1 MYNVCK
7 LCRKDKC
14 IPIYVCVLFCLQKK
28 DCKDSHFRQLII
40 I

>member
-28 DCKDSHFRQLII
+28 DLDSLNLLLFN
-40 I
+40 